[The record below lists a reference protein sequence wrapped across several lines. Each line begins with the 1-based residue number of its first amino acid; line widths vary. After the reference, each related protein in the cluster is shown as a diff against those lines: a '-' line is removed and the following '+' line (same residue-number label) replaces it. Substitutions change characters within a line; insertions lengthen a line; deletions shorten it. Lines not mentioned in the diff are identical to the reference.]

1 MRYIREKFFNLT
13 AVCIAL
19 IVGVG
24 CSKRDYKGIPD
35 GAYYGIWTLRVV
47 EVPGRPYYRDSTFRS
62 VITVTNTS
70 DSIAFMIAEKG
81 VYKFPRTDEVVYQ
94 VDQGQG
100 AYPNFRYLPDGH
112 VLRCVATFSLGSGNG
127 QYNASG
133 TFSGTSE

>member
-1 MRYIREKFFNLT
+1 MQEKFFYSIV
-13 AVCIAL
+13 VCIVL
-19 IVGVG
+19 IVAGG
-24 CSKRDYKGIPD
+24 CTKRDDKGIPD
-35 GAYYGIWTLRVV
+35 GAYYGTWTLRVV
-47 EVPGRPYYRDSTFRS
+47 QVPGRPYYRDSTFGS

-112 VLRCVATFSLGSGNG
+112 VLRCVTTFSLGSGNG
-127 QYNASG
+127 QYNASA